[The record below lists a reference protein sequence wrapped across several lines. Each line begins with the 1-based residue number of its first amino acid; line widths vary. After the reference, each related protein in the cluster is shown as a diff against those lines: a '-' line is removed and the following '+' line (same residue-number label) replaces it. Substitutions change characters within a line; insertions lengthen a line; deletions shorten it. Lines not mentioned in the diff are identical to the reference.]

1 MIVKFST
8 KGDAWLRSS
17 GWQRRRTAPAVAL
30 PPLPS
35 PPLPLFERL
44 VAQANGFQVVD
55 RGDGDEDL

>member
-1 MIVKFST
+1 MAAIIRMAEAQNGPS
-8 KGDAWLRSS
+8 RSL
-17 GWQRRRTAPAVAL
+17 AA

>member
-1 MIVKFST
+1 MAAIIRMAEAQNGPS
-8 KGDAWLRSS
+8 RSL
-17 GWQRRRTAPAVAL
+17 AA
-30 PPLPS
+30 